1 MPKATTVRFTDEMFA
16 RLDQASARTGM
27 PVNSI
32 VIAACL
38 EWMQR
43 HTPTPGAEP
52 GPGVELTGLA
62 PRALAV
68 PPRWATLRRAVELAV
83 GKRTTAG
90 MYPFERFT
98 PSAQKLLTV
107 AQTEALKAG
116 LSYIGTEHMLLA
128 AFGDAGFQSAKLL
141 AAMGIEEVAVRSAL
155 DKLLDKKKKTTP
167 TKIIPTAR
175 VKKVIELASPS
186 WLSCPNQKR
195 EPVCRG
201 GAARRLSRPP
211 QANAPPQRLRRRWD
225 RDRRTASRGC
235 GCCRSGTGCDSRSRA
250 RISDTSTS
258 AAPAQLTINPQW
270 RRSGS

>member
-175 VKKVIELASPS
+175 VKKVIELAFQLCGSMGDPRVS
-186 WLSCPNQKR
+186 TGHMLLALATAGEGIAAHVLKDLGATKVRIQSGLSGLS
-195 EPVCRG
+195 EPE
-201 GAARRLSRPP
+201 S
-211 QANAPPQRLRRRWD
+211 
-225 RDRRTASRGC
+225 
-235 GCCRSGTGCDSRSRA
+235 
-250 RISDTSTS
+250 
-258 AAPAQLTINPQW
+258 
-270 RRSGS
+270 